1 MKKETIDLSDAATS
15 KKLADTLKIK
25 KLRKKGERAPGLRK
39 STFLKGV
46 NLIFCMKKVC
56 VTFFHLLPFLSLNAF
71 HDNNFE

>member
-15 KKLADTLKIK
+15 KKLAETLKI
-25 KLRKKGERAPGLRK
+25 RKKGERAPGLRK

-46 NLIFCMKKVC
+46 NLIFCVKKVC
-56 VTFFHLLPFLSLNAF
+56 LTFFHLLPFLSLNAF